1 MRPFNYQSASARK
14 RENCAVA
21 VAVVHKNPGVNGNET
36 PSRGQNL
43 LVFSQPRVYDAPS
56 SSEAVLDTRL
66 GSSRK
71 LLDYWDIVS
80 SFTYNLETAQYPSMR
95 GRGRGNQNRAR
106 GVRGLGNSRG
116 APRTSTRDW
125 ERAPAGRVPH
135 LKLRQTATEE
145 LRVVIGLAWNGSQ
158 QSAGVVDWSLM
169 AILRSFE
176 TQQEYWEFI
185 TEKILNL
192 ELPGRYI
199 PKSSSE
205 RQEKESNAMI
215 LLRMYPI
222 VSLFYMSHNF
232 TMLGKLREGFV
243 ATDRRDNFSIQ
254 VVEKSVYLS
263 IVYNSP
269 VNIASSFSY
278 LLDVYTAKPET
289 SETLKLSKTA
299 VGLLQFL
306 HTLVD
311 EFPSQKVSHR
321 LILGS
326 DAQICLPRNSAEWS
340 LASDIASALR
350 RNNWWALEK
359 LTNPAV
365 VDERLK
371 NEPWTKFTSD
381 SDGSNSESEVVFAKL
396 PSRALTHLLEQLRA
410 KVRSS
415 AWPVLRSAYRQVVKE
430 PWLERSLL
438 LPNEGVGE
446 FMRAAV
452 ENSEAVLK
460 DAATNIWLLRR
471 PAVQA

>member
-1 MRPFNYQSASARK
+1 MPQ
-14 RENCAVA
+14 
-21 VAVVHKNPGVNGNET
+21 
-36 PSRGQNL
+36 
-43 LVFSQPRVYDAPS
+43 
-56 SSEAVLDTRL
+56 VLA
-66 GSSRK
+66 K
-71 LLDYWDIVS
+71 LLCLPFRALEYSGVIYKHPTNLSYLALTEVS

-116 APRTSTRDW
+116 APRISTRDW
-125 ERAPAGRVPH
+125 ERAPPGRVPT
-135 LKLRQTATEE
+135 KASSDGNRGIKSSD
-145 LRVVIGLAWNGSQ
+145 RFGLEWLPAVSRSSGLEPNGD
-158 QSAGVVDWSLM
+158 A
-169 AILRSFE
+169 SFE

-215 LLRMYPI
+215 LLR
-222 VSLFYMSHNF
+222 
-232 TMLGKLREGFV
+232 KLREGFV

-381 SDGSNSESEVVFAKL
+381 SGGSNSESEVVFAKL

>member
-1 MRPFNYQSASARK
+1 MPQ
-14 RENCAVA
+14 
-21 VAVVHKNPGVNGNET
+21 
-36 PSRGQNL
+36 
-43 LVFSQPRVYDAPS
+43 
-56 SSEAVLDTRL
+56 VLA
-66 GSSRK
+66 K
-71 LLDYWDIVS
+71 LLCLPFRALEYSGVIYKHPTDLSYLALTEVS

-95 GRGRGNQNRAR
+95 GRGRGNQNRTR

-125 ERAPAGRVPH
+125 ERAPAGRVPTDSES
-135 LKLRQTATEE
+135 KASSDGNRGIKSSD
-145 LRVVIGLAWNGSQ
+145 RVGLEWLPAVSRSSGLEPNGD
-158 QSAGVVDWSLM
+158 A
-169 AILRSFE
+169 SFE

-215 LLRMYPI
+215 LLR
-222 VSLFYMSHNF
+222 
-232 TMLGKLREGFV
+232 KLREGFV

-289 SETLKLSKTA
+289 SETLKLNKTA

-326 DAQICLPRNSAEWS
+326 DPQICLPRNSAEWS

>member
-1 MRPFNYQSASARK
+1 
-14 RENCAVA
+14 
-21 VAVVHKNPGVNGNET
+21 
-36 PSRGQNL
+36 
-43 LVFSQPRVYDAPS
+43 
-56 SSEAVLDTRL
+56 
-66 GSSRK
+66 
-71 LLDYWDIVS
+71 
-80 SFTYNLETAQYPSMR
+80 MR

-116 APRTSTRDW
+116 APRISTRDW
-125 ERAPAGRVPH
+125 ERAPAGRVPT
-135 LKLRQTATEE
+135 KASSDGNRGIKSSD
-145 LRVVIGLAWNGSQ
+145 RFGLEWLPAVSRSSGLEPNGD
-158 QSAGVVDWSLM
+158 A
-169 AILRSFE
+169 LRSFE

-215 LLRMYPI
+215 LLR
-222 VSLFYMSHNF
+222 
-232 TMLGKLREGFV
+232 KLREGFV

>member
-1 MRPFNYQSASARK
+1 
-14 RENCAVA
+14 
-21 VAVVHKNPGVNGNET
+21 
-36 PSRGQNL
+36 
-43 LVFSQPRVYDAPS
+43 
-56 SSEAVLDTRL
+56 
-66 GSSRK
+66 
-71 LLDYWDIVS
+71 
-80 SFTYNLETAQYPSMR
+80 MR

-106 GVRGLGNSRG
+106 GVRGLGNGRG

-125 ERAPAGRVPH
+125 ERAPAGRVPTNSES
-135 LKLRQTATEE
+135 KASSDGNRGIKSSD
-145 LRVVIGLAWNGSQ
+145 RVGLEWLPAVSRSSGLEPNGD
-158 QSAGVVDWSLM
+158 A
-169 AILRSFE
+169 SFE

-199 PKSSSE
+199 PKSLSE

-215 LLRMYPI
+215 LLR
-222 VSLFYMSHNF
+222 
-232 TMLGKLREGFV
+232 KLREGFV

>member
-1 MRPFNYQSASARK
+1 
-14 RENCAVA
+14 
-21 VAVVHKNPGVNGNET
+21 
-36 PSRGQNL
+36 
-43 LVFSQPRVYDAPS
+43 
-56 SSEAVLDTRL
+56 
-66 GSSRK
+66 
-71 LLDYWDIVS
+71 
-80 SFTYNLETAQYPSMR
+80 MR
-95 GRGRGNQNRAR
+95 GRGRGTKTGERPSSDGNRGIKSSDR
-106 GVRGLGNSRG
+106 VGLEWLPAVSR
-116 APRTSTRDW
+116 SS
-125 ERAPAGRVPH
+125 
-135 LKLRQTATEE
+135 
-145 LRVVIGLAWNGSQ
+145 GLEPNGD
-158 QSAGVVDWSLM
+158 A
-169 AILRSFE
+169 SFE

-199 PKSSSE
+199 PKSLSE

-215 LLRMYPI
+215 LLR
-222 VSLFYMSHNF
+222 
-232 TMLGKLREGFV
+232 KLREGFV

-326 DAQICLPRNSAEWS
+326 DARICLPRNSAEWS
-340 LASDIASALR
+340 LASDIASAL
-350 RNNWWALEK
+350 L
-359 LTNPAV
+359 

-371 NEPWTKFTSD
+371 NEPWTKFTSG
-381 SDGSNSESEVVFAKL
+381 SGGSNSESEVVFAKL